1 MVAVTTAALMK
12 EDSPLLGR
20 NDGHEM
26 TDSTSSVRWAE
37 SARSVSSALLEKF
50 TKSERGEALMR
61 QGVGPAA
68 FLIRDAVMGVE
79 ESLHDGHYDP
89 YADKENETRSLL
101 SIICGRLTGNRKLVL
116 CLNGTVWILAL
127 LSFVEPPCWCRGI
140 QIPDGDTHKYGS
152 CGVLL
157 SATGPSTDDDNVDET
172 WVEYYPN
179 SSSMLLTVGQSMA
192 AEWILVSIVTLFL
205 LMRLGRDGFQI
216 RRFFRQGLNRLVR
229 TIQCVSV
236 VLLYLGLVKNRTDHH
251 PFVRLVL
258 LASFMTDS
266 HLELFTLFKMVSYQ
280 ESMASAGLD
289 GPWTTC

>member
-1 MVAVTTAALMK
+1 MVAGTIAPSK

-20 NDGHEM
+20 NDGHYM

-37 SARSVSSALLEKF
+37 SVRSVSSTLLEKF
-50 TKSERGEALMR
+50 TKSERAEALML

-101 SIICGRLTGNRKLVL
+101 SIICGRLTGNRNLML
-116 CLNGTVWILAL
+116 CLNGSAWILAL

-140 QIPDGDTHKYGS
+140 QIPDGVTHKFGS

-157 SATGPSTDDDNVDET
+157 SATGPSTDADNVDET

-192 AEWILVSIVTLFL
+192 VEWILVSIVTLFL
-205 LMRLGRDGFQI
+205 LIRLGREGFQI
-216 RRFFRQGLNRLVR
+216 RRFFRKGRNRLVR
-229 TIQCVSV
+229 TVQCVSV
-236 VLLYLGLVKNRTDHH
+236 ILLFVGLIKNQTYHH

-266 HLELFTLFKMVSYQ
+266 HLELVTLFKMVSYQ
-280 ESMASAGLD
+280 EIMASTGLD
-289 GPWTTC
+289 GPRTTC